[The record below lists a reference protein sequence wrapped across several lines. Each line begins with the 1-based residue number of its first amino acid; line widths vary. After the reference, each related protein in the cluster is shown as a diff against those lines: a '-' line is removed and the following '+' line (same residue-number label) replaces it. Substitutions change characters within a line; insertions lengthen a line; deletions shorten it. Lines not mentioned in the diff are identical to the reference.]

1 MCSELAGFFRSLETA
16 WIREDAQNEHQR
28 REFEIKARSVLF
40 DALTFLK
47 KTSCCIP
54 HFRCSQITMTTLVA
68 EQKFPQPENVFF
80 FFEGS
85 SLSFSV
91 SVVLIQVNCLLC
103 IINFL
108 LSPSLFLS
116 PTFNHSFKGP
126 LPRFRPPQCRLKVTA
141 ARVRG
146 MLFEAGT
153 KKATHSRRLGIEESL
168 PLWQYQKHAC

>member
-1 MCSELAGFFRSLETA
+1 MKA
-16 WIREDAQNEHQR
+16 W
-28 REFEIKARSVLF
+28 SVLF
-40 DALTFLK
+40 DTLTFSK
-47 KTSCCIP
+47 KDSLLHP
-54 HFRCSQITMTTLVA
+54 SLQMLPSKYDQ
-68 EQKFPQPENVFF
+68 QKFPQPENGFF

-116 PTFNHSFKGP
+116 PTFKHPFKGP
-126 LPRFRPPQCRLKVTA
+126 LPRVRPPWCLLKVTA

-153 KKATHSRRLGIEESL
+153 KKATHSRRLGIEKSL
-168 PLWQYQKHAC
+168 RF

>member
-1 MCSELAGFFRSLETA
+1 MKA
-16 WIREDAQNEHQR
+16 W
-28 REFEIKARSVLF
+28 SVLF
-40 DALTFLK
+40 DTLTFLK
-47 KTSCCIP
+47 KDILLHPSLQMLP
-54 HFRCSQITMTTLVA
+54 NKYDQ
-68 EQKFPQPENVFF
+68 QKIPQPENGFF

-108 LSPSLFLS
+108 LSPGLFLS
-116 PTFNHSFKGP
+116 PTFKHSFKGP
-126 LPRFRPPQCRLKVTA
+126 LPRVRPPQCLLKVTA

-153 KKATHSRRLGIEESL
+153 KKATHSRRLGREKSL
-168 PLWQYQKHAC
+168 RL

>member
-1 MCSELAGFFRSLETA
+1 M
-16 WIREDAQNEHQR
+16 WWQNR
-28 REFEIKARSVLF
+28 N
-40 DALTFLK
+40 FL
-47 KTSCCIP
+47 
-54 HFRCSQITMTTLVA
+54 SQKMG
-68 EQKFPQPENVFF
+68 FF
-80 FFEGS
+80 FFEGG

-126 LPRFRPPQCRLKVTA
+126 LPRVRPPQCLLKVTA

-153 KKATHSRRLGIEESL
+153 KKATHSRRLGIEKSL
-168 PLWQYQKHAC
+168 PVSKTCLLIWLQIENKLCLLRCTWCRLLGNRIYMVSFCSKAC